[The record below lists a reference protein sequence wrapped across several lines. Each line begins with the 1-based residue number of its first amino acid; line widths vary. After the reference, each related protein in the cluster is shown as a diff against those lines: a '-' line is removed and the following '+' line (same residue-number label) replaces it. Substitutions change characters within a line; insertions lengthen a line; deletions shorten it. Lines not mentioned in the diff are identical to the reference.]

1 MRSIWDRE
9 LTTKRTVHNAFT
21 ISIVRN
27 VCREYQRVTTAS
39 RQRLESL
46 LPLAEYVG
54 ASLFVFPDGV
64 RRPTQDAP
72 DLGESAASDNESKP
86 APKRVI

>member
-9 LTTKRTVHNAFT
+9 LTTKRMVHNAIT
-21 ISIVRN
+21 ISVVRN
-27 VCREYQRVTTAS
+27 VCREYPRVTTSS

-46 LPLAEYVG
+46 FPLAEYVG

-64 RRPTQDAP
+64 RRPTPRALDASP
-72 DLGESAASDNESKP
+72 MGVAEK
-86 APKRVI
+86 